1 MIVKSQPNKIE
12 LVTRPGRVGVVV
24 PSPCKV
30 LMACKGQGAGH
41 RAVGQLLRAYCP
53 LALGRG
59 HRSLRACQLMAKL
72 TPMHPP
78 GQ

>member
-1 MIVKSQPNKIE
+1 MKSQQNRIE
-12 LVTRPGRVGVVV
+12 LVTIPGRAGVVG

-30 LMACKGQGAGH
+30 LVACKGQGAVH
-41 RAVGQLLRAYCP
+41 RAVGQLLRAYYP
-53 LALGRG
+53 SALGLG
-59 HRSLRACQLMAKL
+59 HRSLRACQLLAKL

>member
-1 MIVKSQPNKIE
+1 MKSQQNRIE
-12 LVTRPGRVGVVV
+12 LVTRPGRAGVVG

-30 LMACKGQGAGH
+30 LVACKGQGAGH

-59 HRSLRACQLMAKL
+59 HRSLRACQL
-72 TPMHPP
+72 
-78 GQ
+78 